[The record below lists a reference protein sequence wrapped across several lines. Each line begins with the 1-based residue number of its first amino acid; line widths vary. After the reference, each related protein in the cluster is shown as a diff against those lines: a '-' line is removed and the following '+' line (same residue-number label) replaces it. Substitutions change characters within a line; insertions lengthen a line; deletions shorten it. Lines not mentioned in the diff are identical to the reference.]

1 MNGYIMISMEDFSA
15 ISSFVRVV
23 EAKSFKAA
31 AAQLEMTPSGVSRAV
46 SRLEEQIGV
55 RLLFRSTRALRLTED
70 GESFYQRCKDI
81 LADIGEAVE
90 ALGYAR
96 TKPRGKLRV
105 AVNVSIGRAALIP
118 NLADFESRY
127 PDVRL
132 ELAMSDRNIGL
143 IEEGI
148 DCAIRMG
155 ELEDSNLIARKL
167 GYFSNV
173 LCASPEYLA
182 RHGTPTSIADLKRH
196 KCVNYVYPTNGR
208 PYQWQF
214 DGPDGPFALDV
225 DAHLLINDGESVI
238 QAAMAGLG
246 IIQIPHWLAAA
257 PISKGKLTVIMQ
269 DTISTG
275 SPVWIVYPQK
285 KHLSARVH
293 AFIDWVQ
300 ELFSRTNV
308 PACRSMPI
316 AANPAPADALLH
328 EPVAD
333 DGGKQQPEAEPVL
346 AGGV

>member
-1 MNGYIMISMEDFSA
+1 MEDFSA
-15 ISSFVRVV
+15 ITSFVRVV
-23 EAKSFKAA
+23 EAKSFRAA
-31 AAQLEMTPSGVSRAV
+31 AAQLGMTPSGVSRAV
-46 SRLEEQIGV
+46 SRLEERIGV
-55 RLLFRSTRALRLTED
+55 RLLFRSTRALNLTDD
-70 GESFYQRCKDI
+70 GESFYRRCKDI
-81 LADIGEAVE
+81 LADLGDAVE
-90 ALGYAR
+90 ALAYAR

-105 AVNVSIGRAALIP
+105 AMNVSIGRAGLIP
-118 NLADFESRY
+118 NLADFEERY
-127 PDVRL
+127 PDIQL
-132 ELAMSDRNIGL
+132 ELSMSERNIGL

-173 LCASPEYLA
+173 LCASPAYLA
-182 RHGTPTSIADLKRH
+182 RHGTPSTVEDLKRH
-196 KCVNYVYPTNGR
+196 RCINYIYPTNGR

-214 DGPDGPFALDV
+214 DTPDGRIALDI

-246 IIQIPHWLAAA
+246 IIQVPHWLAAG
-257 PISKGKLTVIMQ
+257 PIGHGKLQVIME

-300 ELFSRTNV
+300 ELFSRDNV
-308 PACRSMPI
+308 PACRMTAK
-316 AANPAPADALLH
+316 AAAAQTGSESAAADTARRPSDIRPA
-328 EPVAD
+328 
-333 DGGKQQPEAEPVL
+333 L
-346 AGGV
+346 AIDT